1 MLRSV
6 TALLVCCL
14 TALPLLSTVRPPKPQ
29 TQIPAAFVRNVGQ
42 VAYTSG
48 AAAAHVDAVFHTGNT
63 TALIHR
69 SGIHV
74 VQQVPSQPVDGKTQS
89 IEYDMY
95 RMDMTLI
102 GSNANARLDWL
113 GEQKGITRFL
123 TRPDDLPLGRVAQH
137 YNQLYYHDVW
147 PGIDLRLYIADGAME
162 YDFIVHPGAEP
173 NQIAF
178 YMHGA
183 QEMGLTPTGGLLVS
197 TELGTMSEGAPYTY
211 TYEGVES
218 KSHKIESRFVL
229 DGRSVR
235 FAVGEY
241 DKTQTLVIDPRRVW
255 ATYFGYNQDAFYLN
269 CAIDDLGNM
278 LMSGATGATNLPEVT
293 GVLATVDVVSGA
305 YVEQGAVLA
314 VARDMEMGVVVRE
327 GPDGAP
333 QRTAVVERDLAQAMA
348 LQDWISCA
356 DPTARIARYHL
367 TALGRSEL
375 RRLLTQGEDMRGLAE
390 ARAPFRAAGE
400 DEDAPDAH
408 LSHLRSTLGESPL
421 AALARRRDKDGQ
433 AFLSRDLVAAGERLR
448 EDFEL
453 SQTGTGVTQNWDS
466 FLTGSIDRSPTT
478 SGLPGGN
485 AKAARDRAGA
495 ALTDLGPGLA
505 DVVLRC
511 CCFLEGLETLERR
524 MGWSARSGKIVLRIA
539 LQRLKRHYSETG
551 GKYGPMIG

>member
-1 MLRSV
+1 MDAIIHKDATTVLPAWVPQAVRNYLAHIEVGLSIRALARRANVHASTILRQV
-6 TALLVCCL
+6 RRYEGRRDDPLIDDALRALSQLLPGAPGATREAAGMAPL
-14 TALPLLSTVRPPKPQ
+14 TTK
-29 TQIPAAFVRNVGQ
+29 PAAPAPILTEARI
-42 VAYTSG
+42 AR
-48 AAAAHVDAVFHTGNT
+48 D
-63 TALIHR
+63 TARVLR
-69 SGIHV
+69 
-74 VQQVPSQPVDGKTQS
+74 
-89 IEYDMY
+89 
-95 RMDMTLI
+95 
-102 GSNANARLDWL
+102 RL
-113 GEQKGITRFL
+113 
-123 TRPDDLPLGRVAQH
+123 A
-137 YNQLYYHDVW
+137 
-147 PGIDLRLYIADGAME
+147 
-162 YDFIVHPGAEP
+162 
-173 NQIAF
+173 
-178 YMHGA
+178 
-183 QEMGLTPTGGLLVS
+183 
-197 TELGTMSEGAPYTY
+197 
-211 TYEGVES
+211 
-218 KSHKIESRFVL
+218 
-229 DGRSVR
+229 
-235 FAVGEY
+235 
-241 DKTQTLVIDPRRVW
+241 
-255 ATYFGYNQDAFYLN
+255 
-269 CAIDDLGNM
+269 
-278 LMSGATGATNLPEVT
+278 
-293 GVLATVDVVSGA
+293 
-305 YVEQGAVLA
+305 EQGAVLA

-375 RRLLTQGEDMRGLAE
+375 RRLLTQGEDMRGFAE